1 LDAADRD
8 KITPLSDD
16 EQKHLMVAPV
26 FYGAMPNLG
35 LYTQPDGPVPNPAEL
50 LPQGKIKEAREAYDG
65 AIEHTV
71 RDMVYVATSHCEAVA
86 DGINFDT
93 VGAFGDP
100 DLKAT
105 LLAVE
110 TLKKQYPDICVEAGM
125 AGEFVLGMHGEMTH
139 NGVRLAGLY
148 PHNQVKIAQDAGVDI
163 FGPAINTVSTKS
175 IP

>member
-1 LDAADRD
+1 
-8 KITPLSDD
+8 
-16 EQKHLMVAPV
+16 
-26 FYGAMPNLG
+26 
-35 LYTQPDGPVPNPAEL
+35 
-50 LPQGKIKEAREAYDG
+50 
-65 AIEHTV
+65 
-71 RDMVYVATSHCEAVA
+71 VATSQGEAVA
-86 DGINFDT
+86 DGFNFDT

-110 TLKKQYPDICVEAGM
+110 TLKKQYPDICAEVGM